1 MNKNIEEKKKVKTRS
16 EGIKLEEA
24 GALGVGDRRWSVTG
38 GAMQALVACLL
49 LGHHERGELRESD
62 LETCICVAFR
72 FCIFLYDDMYT
83 IGWLVAAPAAEATG
97 RISPRA
103 RYHR

>member
-1 MNKNIEEKKKVKTRS
+1 MVC
-16 EGIKLEEA
+16 
-24 GALGVGDRRWSVTG
+24 DR

-83 IGWLVAAPAAEATG
+83 IGWLGGGGRGSRKDKPMGKISSIGRDRGGPLPRKAAEIRDRFAG
-97 RISPRA
+97 FQGLGAIPM
-103 RYHR
+103 